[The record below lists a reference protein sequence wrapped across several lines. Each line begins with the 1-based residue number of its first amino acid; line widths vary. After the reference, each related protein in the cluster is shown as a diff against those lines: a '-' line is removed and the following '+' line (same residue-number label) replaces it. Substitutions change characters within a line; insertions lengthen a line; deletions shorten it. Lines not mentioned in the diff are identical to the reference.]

1 MVVARI
7 KRVGALIAS
16 GFLLSISGSALASE
30 APENGSAYPPIGVFG
45 ESVHSSG
52 EVKISYRLHIENRNK
67 LLNGKSTVPL
77 AQVEADYSGGLV
89 PLNFRSYAHIIE
101 LAWKPTEAMTLFITV
116 PFLEKT
122 LEQLVVDSDQ
132 IYRTSVR
139 GFGDVILN
147 GLYQVFADDKN
158 RVHLNLGLSLPSGS
172 TSETDEAPSG
182 VTGLLPG
189 SLQRLP
195 YIMQLG
201 SGTLS
206 IRPGLTYNG
215 LYKKTFWG
223 GQLGGVLEAGTNS
236 EGYKLGNRYSFSGW
250 VGRRWTPWL
259 QTSFRVRWDQ
269 WFNPTGADD
278 QLDPSISPLED
289 PSMQAG
295 ERLDTLFGVDF
306 FVSGGWLKGARISIE
321 GGLPVTQ
328 DLQGPQLGADW
339 ILTSGLQ
346 YAF

>member
-7 KRVGALIAS
+7 TMVGALIALVL
-16 GFLLSISGSALASE
+16 LLSFPGSALAADA
-30 APENGSAYPPIGVFG
+30 APNDSAHPPIGVFG

-52 EVKISYRLHIENRNK
+52 DVKISYRLHIENRNK
-67 LLNGKSTVPL
+67 LLNGESKVPL
-77 AQVEADYSGGLV
+77 AQVEAQYPGGLV
-89 PLNFRSYAHIIE
+89 PQNFRSYVHVIE
-101 LAWKPTEAMTLFITV
+101 LTWKPTDAVTLFVAV
-116 PFLEKT
+116 PFLEKS
-122 LEQLVVDSDQ
+122 LDQLVVDSGQ
-132 IYRTSVR
+132 RYRTSVR
-139 GFGDVILN
+139 GFGDVVLN
-147 GLYQVFADDKN
+147 GLYQVFADEN
-158 RVHLNLGLSLPSGS
+158 HRIHLNLGLSLPSGS
-172 TSETDEAPSG
+172 TNETDEAPSG
-182 VTGLLPG
+182 VSGLVPG

-206 IRPGLTYNG
+206 LRPGLTYNG
-215 LYKKTFWG
+215 LYRRTFWG

-236 EGYKLGNRYSFSGW
+236 EGYKLGNRYTFSGW
-250 VGRRWTPWL
+250 VGRRWTSWL

-269 WFNPTGADD
+269 WFDPTGADD

-295 ERLDTLFGVDF
+295 ERLDTLIGVDF
-306 FVSGGWLKGARISIE
+306 FVNGGWLKGARISIE

-328 DLQGPQLGADW
+328 NLKGPQLGADW
-339 ILTSGLQ
+339 VLTSGLQ